1 MSCPA
6 GLGDA
11 AVVAFIGSARH
22 HREESATKT
31 RAAQDPE
38 LHWTS
43 ACAGQCAG
51 KLSYGQQRLG
61 VHRCARRRA
70 GTTAARRAVAP
81 PFFQARRTSRI
92 NRRSTPSGGIAI
104 LLTEQM
110 HSSRSPIMLMCWN
123 RAASFIKARARISSM
138 TRICMELISV
148 LASSRGMNAEAQS

>member
-11 AVVAFIGSARH
+11 AVVAFIAAPDTIGKKAQPRPAPRKILNFIGLQPALASARASSPMAS
-22 HREESATKT
+22 RGWESIVALAEE
-31 RAAQDPE
+31 PE
-38 LHWTS
+38 L
-43 ACAGQCAG
+43 QLLDE
-51 KLSYGQQRLG
+51 LSLRLSS
-61 VHRCARRRA
+61 
-70 GTTAARRAVAP
+70 
-81 PFFQARRTSRI
+81 RRTSRI

-110 HSSRSPIMLMCWN
+110 HSSRSPIMPMCWN